1 MNHSTDRHPR
11 WGYAGFLVSALV
23 VLGLVVP
30 RGLRQL
36 SQQTANATPPIPAHV
51 FANSF
56 RLVAMGLIP
65 SAKIPIAPRL
75 DARLAAELKAAIAT
89 GTAALEVSDY
99 TAAETA
105 FSQALELQSDSI
117 FAYHGRA
124 LSRLRTQ
131 QYEAAIADLT
141 QVLTLSPKDVRA
153 FANRGSAYHAL
164 GKTREAMIDY
174 NRAIA
179 LQPTYDIAFVNR
191 GSLHFDL
198 GNYEHALADFD
209 RAITLKPDDAK
220 TLYNRAM
227 VAAQL
232 QNVAQAITDLKA
244 AENLFNTQDQGE
256 AAKLSRQ
263 AIAQLEAGTFDPTAP
278 MN

>member
-11 WGYAGFLVSALV
+11 WGYAGFLVSALA

-30 RGLRQL
+30 RGMMQL
-36 SQQTANATPPIPAHV
+36 SRQTANATTPIPAYV

-56 RLVAMGLIP
+56 RFAAMGLVPTHKNPIDP
-65 SAKIPIAPRL
+65 RHAAKL
-75 DARLAAELKAAIAT
+75 NAAIAE
-89 GTAALEVSDY
+89 GTAALEGGDY
-99 TAAETA
+99 SKAQAE
-105 FSQALELQSDSI
+105 FSKALELQPDSV
-117 FAYHGRA
+117 FGYHGRA
-124 LSRLRTQ
+124 LSLLRTQ
-131 QYEAAIADLT
+131 QYDAAIADLT
-141 QVLTLSPKDVRA
+141 EVLTRSPKDVRA

-164 GKTREAMIDY
+164 GKTRDAMIDY

-179 LQPTYDIAFVNR
+179 LQPDYDIAFVNR

-209 RAITLKPDDAK
+209 RAIALNPEDSK

-227 VAAQL
+227 VSAQL
-232 QNVAQAITDLKA
+232 QQFDQAVADLKA
-244 AENLFNTQDQGE
+244 AEGLFKAQDQLE

-263 AIAQLEAGTFDPTAP
+263 AIEQIDAGTFDPMAP
-278 MN
+278 MH

>member
-1 MNHSTDRHPR
+1 MNHSTDTHPR
-11 WGYAGFLVSALV
+11 WGYAGFLVSALA

-30 RGLRQL
+30 RGMMQL
-36 SQQTANATPPIPAHV
+36 SQQTANATTPIPAYV

-56 RLVAMGLIP
+56 RLAAMGLAP
-65 SAKIPIAPRL
+65 STKRSIDPSRTA
-75 DARLAAELKAAIAT
+75 DLKAAIAD
-89 GTAALEVSDY
+89 GTAALEAGDY
-99 TAAETA
+99 AKAQAE
-105 FSQALELQSDSI
+105 FSKALELQPDSI
-117 FAYHGRA
+117 FGYHGRA
-124 LSRLRTQ
+124 LSRLRMQ

-141 QVLTLSPKDVRA
+141 EVLDRSPDDVRA

-164 GKTREAMIDY
+164 GKTRNAMIDY

-179 LQPTYDIAFVNR
+179 LQPDYDIAFVNR

-209 RAITLKPDDAK
+209 RAIALNASDSK

-227 VAAQL
+227 VLAQL
-232 QNVAQAITDLKA
+232 QQFDKAVLDLEVA
-244 AENLFNTQDQGE
+244 EGLFQKQDQLE

-263 AIAQLEAGTFDPTAP
+263 AIDQIEAGTFDPMAP
-278 MN
+278 MP